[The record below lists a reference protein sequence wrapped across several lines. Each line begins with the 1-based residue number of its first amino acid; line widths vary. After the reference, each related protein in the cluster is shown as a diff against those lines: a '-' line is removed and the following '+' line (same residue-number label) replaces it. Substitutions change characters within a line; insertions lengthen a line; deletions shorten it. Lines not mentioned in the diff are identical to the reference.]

1 VTAFV
6 VDTPIGRLTGLVTAR
21 GVASLLPD
29 GPVPAGARRDDR
41 HPAAREVRE
50 WFAGKRREFTV
61 PVDLSS
67 TPAFTRRVLERLRRI
82 PYGRTETYGDVA
94 RAVGSPRGARAVGQ
108 AVGSNPV
115 PVIVPCHRVL
125 AAGGGLGGFGLGLD
139 AKRTLL
145 AREGRTTS

>member
-1 VTAFV
+1 MTAFV
-6 VDTPIGRLTGLVTAR
+6 VDTPIGRLTGLVT
-21 GVASLLPD
+21 GLGIASLLPR
-29 GPVPAGARRDDR
+29 GAVPKEARRDDA

-67 TPAFTRRVLERLRRI
+67 TPPFTRKVLERLCEI
-82 PYGRTETYGDVA
+82 PYGATRTYGEIA
-94 RAVGSPRGARAVGQ
+94 RDVGSPRGARAVGQ

-125 AAGGGLGGFGLGLD
+125 AAGGGIGGFGLGLD
-139 AKRTLL
+139 AKRKLL
-145 AREGRTTS
+145 ARETT